1 MRTHTAEKPY
11 KCQLCHKTFAQS
23 GHLISHMKTHT
34 GEKPYTCQ
42 LCQKSFAISGNLRIH
57 MRTHPGEKPYQC
69 MLCQKSF
76 THGYTLITREVLEL
90 SDKRRDIRKVK
101 DHNEENRK
109 RYKEITKEIRKKSK
123 RCKEKW
129 IEGKCQEIEDTNGI
143 VHTGKLFQV
152 AREICGTVN
161 TRLEDLYSKSMSAV
175 RIEGELT
182 EWFRIKV
189 GVRQGCGLSPDLFN
203 IIL

>member
-1 MRTHTAEKPY
+1 MQFTRVDGSQEHTIPW
-11 KCQLCHKTFAQS
+11 
-23 GHLISHMKTHT
+23 
-34 GEKPYTCQ
+34 
-42 LCQKSFAISGNLRIH
+42 
-57 MRTHPGEKPYQC
+57 
-69 MLCQKSF
+69 
-76 THGYTLITREVLEL
+76 ITREVLEL

-129 IEGKCQEIEDTNGI
+129 IEGKCQEIEDTNGM

-161 TRLEDLYSKSMSAV
+161 TRLASMKNKEGKPLDNQREIKERWKQHYEDLYNEGNPADDTVLEELPASNGHEQMLDIMEKEVEVAIKNLKRRKHQG
-175 RIEGELT
+175 RI
-182 EWFRIKV
+182 I
-189 GVRQGCGLSPDLFN
+189 
-203 IIL
+203 